1 MPNGMIA
8 SGTQSK
14 NKSHSSRKKL
24 PIVCSCLEISIK
36 NIRKI
41 SKYSP
46 LSKMMSFLENSS
58 MLKWLDLSALIN
70 SIYPKNHLHLKMLR
84 KSSLMKKYKEG
95 SWYKYLKLLT
105 KKRRREARKEVREL
119 KMMNWWKNK
128 SSSKTS
134 KKISS

>member
-14 NKSHSSRKKL
+14 NKFPSSRKKL

-36 NIRKI
+36 SIRKI

-46 LSKMMSFLENSS
+46 LSKMMLFLENSFTS
-58 MLKWLDLSALIN
+58 KWLDLSALIN